1 MPKAKAFQSELD
13 GLLKMYR
20 SVHGAVANAPNR
32 KHPFLPEYWNKIDAL
47 KDGQA
52 LAGRPAWSPTTRR
65 LDRVMLRMGR
75 VMRRTANRAREF
87 LEGRDKDQISW
98 MTRASATYR
107 LSGVI
112 VTDPTPAQLA
122 PEKRRVGDLVYLV
135 MPHTKADKTG
145 ERNCPFPCILPYDGT
160 SSCAAAGIM
169 DQELEEPCHGRDQ
182 RERTPLFADERG
194 NAYSYYTLSRELYL
208 LLRPLLGENLAKL
221 LSWHSI
227 RIGTACALHAVGCPD
242 EVIQLLC
249 RWACPESLLAY
260 RRLNTR
266 EQVEWMNKAAHAKYD
281 TLQAAHLPVLD
292 NDVQAAA
299 ATFELSRQEL
309 EHALSTVQVAEELP
323 ELQADASAQTPTF
336 VVPPPQKEGVWT
348 AGDYAMVPASIYPSY
363 PCSELGGSGWLVR
376 ILQVRGVGADTNV
389 KLYFEHARTSSGR
402 HFEEVLLQASVL
414 RPVRD

>member
-1 MPKAKAFQSELD
+1 MPAPPFKRSKATSLRSEDMQDLARLRAKDMLPEADDETVEAWAEMLEASDAMAEFGAASSTLDKDDQVWPKWCDFCILWGWSPLITVQEATERPDLVSQKLSTFMLWVYPQIKGRHKPQAKARSALAYPLAVMRVFRRRKVPMPKAKAFQSELD

-182 RERTPLFADERG
+182 RERGP
-194 NAYSYYTLSRELYL
+194 
-208 LLRPLLGENLAKL
+208 
-221 LSWHSI
+221 
-227 RIGTACALHAVGCPD
+227 
-242 EVIQLLC
+242 
-249 RWACPESLLAY
+249 
-260 RRLNTR
+260 
-266 EQVEWMNKAAHAKYD
+266 
-281 TLQAAHLPVLD
+281 
-292 NDVQAAA
+292 
-299 ATFELSRQEL
+299 
-309 EHALSTVQVAEELP
+309 
-323 ELQADASAQTPTF
+323 
-336 VVPPPQKEGVWT
+336 
-348 AGDYAMVPASIYPSY
+348 
-363 PCSELGGSGWLVR
+363 
-376 ILQVRGVGADTNV
+376 
-389 KLYFEHARTSSGR
+389 
-402 HFEEVLLQASVL
+402 
-414 RPVRD
+414 